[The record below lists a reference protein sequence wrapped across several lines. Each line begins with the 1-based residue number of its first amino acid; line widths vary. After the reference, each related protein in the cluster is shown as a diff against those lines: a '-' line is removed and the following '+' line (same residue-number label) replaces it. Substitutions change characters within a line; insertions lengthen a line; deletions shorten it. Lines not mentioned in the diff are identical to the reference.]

1 MQVLRHWAVMV
12 FLVLLLG
19 QPLLIQADDSKSHSV
34 QSPPHT
40 VALLEL
46 YTSEG

>member
-1 MQVLRHWAVMV
+1 MASWRVILCS
-12 FLVLLLG
+12 FLVWAGATL
-19 QPLLIQADDSKSHSV
+19 AHAEAKRERSV
-34 QSPPHT
+34 QSPSHT

>member
-1 MQVLRHWAVMV
+1 MASWRVILCGFFVLTGVALAHAEAERERS
-12 FLVLLLG
+12 
-19 QPLLIQADDSKSHSV
+19 I
-34 QSPPHT
+34 QSPSHT

>member
-1 MQVLRHWAVMV
+1 MQLAKHWLTIL
-12 FLVLLLG
+12 LVLFI
-19 QPLLIQADDSKSHSV
+19 PLLAHASSSQPHSV

>member
-1 MQVLRHWAVMV
+1 MKIMRHWAVMW
-12 FLVLLLG
+12 LTLLLG
-19 QPLLIQADDSKSHSV
+19 LPLLIQAGDSTSRSV

>member
-1 MQVLRHWAVMV
+1 MV
-12 FLVLLLG
+12 SWRIFIGGLLLLAVTSLAYAQDG
-19 QPLLIQADDSKSHSV
+19 RERSV
-34 QSPPHT
+34 QSPAHT

>member
-1 MQVLRHWAVMV
+1 MLLWHVLLGG
-12 FLVLLLG
+12 FLVLVG
-19 QPLLIQADDSKSHSV
+19 AASVPAEAGRERSV
-34 QSPPHT
+34 QSPSHT